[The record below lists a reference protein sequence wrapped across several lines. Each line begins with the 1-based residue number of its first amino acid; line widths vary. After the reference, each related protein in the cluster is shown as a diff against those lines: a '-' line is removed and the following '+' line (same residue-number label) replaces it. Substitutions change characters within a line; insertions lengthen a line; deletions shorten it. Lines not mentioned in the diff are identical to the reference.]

1 VNLGPPATE
10 TLTLTHGAARC
21 DILPQVGGS
30 IGAWSVNGQEMLRAA
45 SEAGITARNPY
56 TTAGF
61 PLVPYSNRIGQGIFE
76 WRGKLMALARN
87 FPPEPHAIHG
97 VGFERPWQVQTR
109 GKDSALLRLTH
120 RPDAAWPWAFEARQ
134 RITLSDDSLILE
146 FDAVNLES
154 QAVPLAFG
162 HHPYFPCSGAHLTFH
177 AQGVWLVGDDGL
189 PCELAKPAG
198 QYDFSKGMA
207 VENADIDHCFTGWN
221 GSAIVTWP
229 DKMQAL
235 AIVGSR
241 ELSSAVVC
249 IRRGLDAFCFEPVAH
264 VNNALNR
271 ADRESSMPVI
281 APGESFEASIR
292 FRAIR
297 R

>member
-1 VNLGPPATE
+1 VILDPPATE

-30 IGAWSVNGQEMLRAA
+30 IGTWSVNGQEMLRTA
-45 SEAGITARNPY
+45 SEAGVAARNPY
-56 TTAGF
+56 ATAGF
-61 PLVPYSNRIGQGIFE
+61 PLVPYSNRIGQGSFE
-76 WRGKLMALARN
+76 WRGKLMALERN

-109 GKDSALLRLTH
+109 SNDSAVLRLTH

-134 RITLSDDSLILE
+134 RITLSDDLLVLE

-154 QAVPLAFG
+154 QAVPLSFG
-162 HHPYFPCSGAHLTFH
+162 HHPYFPCSGARLTFH
-177 AQGVWLVGDDGL
+177 AQGVWLVGDDSL
-189 PCELAKPAG
+189 PRELAQPAG
-198 QYDFSKGMA
+198 QFDFSRGAA
-207 VENADIDHCFTGWN
+207 VANADIDHCFTGWN
-221 GSAIVTWP
+221 GVAIIAWP
-229 DKMQAL
+229 DKTQAL
-235 AIVGSR
+235 GIAGSR
-241 ELSSAVVC
+241 ELSSAVVY

-264 VNNALNR
+264 INNALNR

-281 APGESFEASIR
+281 APGESFAASIR